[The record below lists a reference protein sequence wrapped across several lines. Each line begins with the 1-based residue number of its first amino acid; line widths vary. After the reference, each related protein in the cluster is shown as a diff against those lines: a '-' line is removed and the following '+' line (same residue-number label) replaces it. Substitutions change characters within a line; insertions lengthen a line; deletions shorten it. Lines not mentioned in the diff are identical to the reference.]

1 MSKTITNSIDKA
13 AALLVAGEVVAIPT
27 ETVYGLAGNLFN
39 PSAVEKI
46 YTLKNRPRNNPLI
59 VHVKDLEATLPL
71 ITEFP
76 KPLQQLAEKY
86 WPGPLTVLL
95 KKSKLVPDS
104 ITAGSDFVAIRVP
117 AHPLTKQ
124 LLEQIPFP
132 LVAPSANPFV
142 PAHPLTKQLL
152 EQIPFPLVAPSAN
165 PFTRISP
172 TKAEHVEQYF
182 GDSIPCILDGGS
194 CSVGLESTIIGMNND
209 TPLLYRE
216 GVLGKLLLESLIGP
230 IEKFNPQKNTI
241 LTPGQWPRHYAP
253 LTKTIL
259 CKREEIMLHVKDN
272 TGIIVYKEP
281 LLSVNTNQQHILS
294 ETGSLVEAA
303 KNLYQILHHV
313 DKQKYETI
321 ICEMLP
327 QEELGNTIN
336 DRLKRASSS
345 EIDNIPQ

>member
-59 VHVKDLEATLPL
+59 VHVKDLEAALPL

-76 KPLQQLAEKY
+76 KPLQQLAKKY

-132 LVAPSANPFV
+132 LVAPSANPF
-142 PAHPLTKQLL
+142 
-152 EQIPFPLVAPSAN
+152 
-165 PFTRISP
+165 TRISP
-172 TKAEHVEQYF
+172 TKAEHVEHYF

-194 CSVGLESTIIGMNND
+194 CSVGLESTIIGMNNN

-230 IEKFNPQKNTI
+230 IEKFNSQKNAI

-259 CKREEIMLHVKDN
+259 CKREEIILHVKDN

-313 DKQKYETI
+313 DKLNYETI

-336 DRLKRASSS
+336 ERLKRAAS
-345 EIDNIPQ
+345 IQNDNA

>member
-1 MSKTITNSIDKA
+1 MSKIITNSIDEA

-59 VHVKDLEATLPL
+59 VHVKDMEAALPL

-76 KPLQQLAEKY
+76 KPLQLLAEKY

-132 LVAPSANPFV
+132 LVAPSANPF
-142 PAHPLTKQLL
+142 
-152 EQIPFPLVAPSAN
+152 
-165 PFTRISP
+165 TRISP
-172 TKAEHVEQYF
+172 TKAEHVEHYF

-194 CSVGLESTIIGMNND
+194 CSVGLESTIIGMNNN

-230 IEKFNPQKNTI
+230 IEKFNSQKNVI

-259 CKREEIMLHVKDN
+259 CKREEIILHVKDN

-313 DKQKYETI
+313 DKLNYETI

-336 DRLKRASSS
+336 ERLKRAAS
-345 EIDNIPQ
+345 IQNDNA

>member
-1 MSKTITNSIDKA
+1 M
-13 AALLVAGEVVAIPT
+13 
-27 ETVYGLAGNLFN
+27 
-39 PSAVEKI
+39 
-46 YTLKNRPRNNPLI
+46 
-59 VHVKDLEATLPL
+59 
-71 ITEFP
+71 
-76 KPLQQLAEKY
+76 
-86 WPGPLTVLL
+86 
-95 KKSKLVPDS
+95 PDS
-104 ITAGSDFVAIRVP
+104 ITAGSDFVAIR
-117 AHPLTKQ
+117 
-124 LLEQIPFP
+124 
-132 LVAPSANPFV
+132 V

>member
-1 MSKTITNSIDKA
+1 MSKTITNSIDEA

-59 VHVKDLEATLPL
+59 VHVKDMEAALPL

-132 LVAPSANPFV
+132 LVAPSANPF
-142 PAHPLTKQLL
+142 
-152 EQIPFPLVAPSAN
+152 
-165 PFTRISP
+165 TRISP

-194 CSVGLESTIIGMNND
+194 CSVGLESTIIGMNNN

-259 CKREEIMLHVKDN
+259 CKREEIIMHVKDN

>member
-1 MSKTITNSIDKA
+1 MPKTISNSIDKA

-59 VHVKDLEATLPL
+59 VHVKGLEATLPL

-104 ITAGSDFVAIRVP
+104 ITAGSDFVAIR
-117 AHPLTKQ
+117 
-124 LLEQIPFP
+124 
-132 LVAPSANPFV
+132 V

-294 ETGSLVEAA
+294 ETGNLVEAA

-313 DKQKYETI
+313 DKQKYET
-321 ICEMLP
+321 C
-327 QEELGNTIN
+327 
-336 DRLKRASSS
+336 SS
-345 EIDNIPQ
+345 IPL

>member
-132 LVAPSANPFV
+132 LVAPSANPF
-142 PAHPLTKQLL
+142 
-152 EQIPFPLVAPSAN
+152 
-165 PFTRISP
+165 TRISP
-172 TKAEHVEQYF
+172 TKAEHVEHYF

-272 TGIIVYKEP
+272 TGIIIYKEP

-336 DRLKRASSS
+336 ERLKRASSS

>member
-59 VHVKDLEATLPL
+59 VHVKDLEAALPL

-132 LVAPSANPFV
+132 LVAPSANPF
-142 PAHPLTKQLL
+142 
-152 EQIPFPLVAPSAN
+152 
-165 PFTRISP
+165 TRISP
-172 TKAEHVEQYF
+172 TKAEHVEHYF

-336 DRLKRASSS
+336 ERLKRAAS
-345 EIDNIPQ
+345 IQNDNA

>member
-104 ITAGSDFVAIRVP
+104 ITAGSDFVAIR
-117 AHPLTKQ
+117 
-124 LLEQIPFP
+124 
-132 LVAPSANPFV
+132 V

>member
-59 VHVKDLEATLPL
+59 VHVKDLEAALPL

-132 LVAPSANPFV
+132 LVAPSANPF
-142 PAHPLTKQLL
+142 
-152 EQIPFPLVAPSAN
+152 
-165 PFTRISP
+165 TRISP
-172 TKAEHVEQYF
+172 TKAEHVEHYF

-345 EIDNIPQ
+345 EIDNTLQ

>member
-132 LVAPSANPFV
+132 LVAPSANPF
-142 PAHPLTKQLL
+142 
-152 EQIPFPLVAPSAN
+152 
-165 PFTRISP
+165 TRISP
-172 TKAEHVEQYF
+172 TKAEHVEHYF

-336 DRLKRASSS
+336 ERLKRASSS

>member
-59 VHVKDLEATLPL
+59 VHVKDMEAALPL

-132 LVAPSANPFV
+132 LVAPSANPF
-142 PAHPLTKQLL
+142 
-152 EQIPFPLVAPSAN
+152 
-165 PFTRISP
+165 TRISP
-172 TKAEHVEQYF
+172 TKAEHVEHYF

-194 CSVGLESTIIGMNND
+194 CSVGLESTIIGMNNN

-294 ETGSLVEAA
+294 KTGSLVEAA

-313 DKQKYETI
+313 DKLNYETI

-336 DRLKRASSS
+336 ERLKRAAS
-345 EIDNIPQ
+345 IQNDNA

>member
-59 VHVKDLEATLPL
+59 VHVKDLEAALPL

-132 LVAPSANPFV
+132 LVAPSANPF
-142 PAHPLTKQLL
+142 
-152 EQIPFPLVAPSAN
+152 
-165 PFTRISP
+165 TRISP
-172 TKAEHVEQYF
+172 TKAEHVEHYF

>member
-132 LVAPSANPFV
+132 LVAPSANPF
-142 PAHPLTKQLL
+142 
-152 EQIPFPLVAPSAN
+152 
-165 PFTRISP
+165 TRISP
-172 TKAEHVEQYF
+172 TKAEHVEHYF

-194 CSVGLESTIIGMNND
+194 CSVGLESTIIGMNNN

>member
-59 VHVKDLEATLPL
+59 VHVKDLEAALPL

-132 LVAPSANPFV
+132 LVAPSANPF
-142 PAHPLTKQLL
+142 
-152 EQIPFPLVAPSAN
+152 
-165 PFTRISP
+165 TRISP
-172 TKAEHVEQYF
+172 TKAEHVEHYF

-272 TGIIVYKEP
+272 TGIIIYKEP

-336 DRLKRASSS
+336 DY
-345 EIDNIPQ
+345 PMT

>member
-59 VHVKDLEATLPL
+59 VHVKDLEAALPL

-76 KPLQQLAEKY
+76 KPLQLLAEKY

-132 LVAPSANPFV
+132 LVAPSANPF
-142 PAHPLTKQLL
+142 
-152 EQIPFPLVAPSAN
+152 
-165 PFTRISP
+165 TRISP
-172 TKAEHVEQYF
+172 TKAEHVEHYF

-194 CSVGLESTIIGMNND
+194 CSVGLESTIIGMNNN

>member
-132 LVAPSANPFV
+132 LVAPSANPF
-142 PAHPLTKQLL
+142 
-152 EQIPFPLVAPSAN
+152 
-165 PFTRISP
+165 TRISP
-172 TKAEHVEQYF
+172 TKAEHVEHYF

-194 CSVGLESTIIGMNND
+194 CSVGLESTIIGMNNN

-272 TGIIVYKEP
+272 TGIIIYKEP

-336 DRLKRASSS
+336 ERLKRASSS

>member
-1 MSKTITNSIDKA
+1 MPKTISNSIDKA

-46 YTLKNRPRNNPLI
+46 YTLKKRPRNNPLI
-59 VHVKDLEATLPL
+59 VHVKDLEAALTL

-76 KPLQQLAEKY
+76 KPLQYLAEKY
-86 WPGPLTVLL
+86 WPGPLTILL
-95 KKSKLVPDS
+95 KKSNLVPDS
-104 ITAGSDFVAIRVP
+104 ITAGSDFVAIR
-117 AHPLTKQ
+117 
-124 LLEQIPFP
+124 
-132 LVAPSANPFV
+132 V

-272 TGIIVYKEP
+272 TGIIVYREP

-303 KNLYQILHHV
+303 KNLYQILDHV

-345 EIDNIPQ
+345 EIDNTLQ

>member
-1 MSKTITNSIDKA
+1 MSKTITNSIDEA

-59 VHVKDLEATLPL
+59 VHVKDMEAALPL

-76 KPLQQLAEKY
+76 KPLQLLAEKY

-132 LVAPSANPFV
+132 LVAPSANPF
-142 PAHPLTKQLL
+142 
-152 EQIPFPLVAPSAN
+152 
-165 PFTRISP
+165 TRISP
-172 TKAEHVEQYF
+172 TKAEHVEHYF

>member
-132 LVAPSANPFV
+132 LVAPSANPF
-142 PAHPLTKQLL
+142 
-152 EQIPFPLVAPSAN
+152 
-165 PFTRISP
+165 TRISP
-172 TKAEHVEQYF
+172 TKAEHVEHYF

-194 CSVGLESTIIGMNND
+194 CSVGLESTIIGMNNN

-272 TGIIVYKEP
+272 TGIIIYKEP

>member
-104 ITAGSDFVAIRVP
+104 ITAGSDFVAIR
-117 AHPLTKQ
+117 
-124 LLEQIPFP
+124 
-132 LVAPSANPFV
+132 V

-336 DRLKRASSS
+336 ERLKRASSS

>member
-132 LVAPSANPFV
+132 LVAPSANPF
-142 PAHPLTKQLL
+142 
-152 EQIPFPLVAPSAN
+152 
-165 PFTRISP
+165 TRISP
-172 TKAEHVEQYF
+172 TKAEHVEHYF

>member
-46 YTLKNRPRNNPLI
+46 YRLKNRPRNNPLI
-59 VHVKDLEATLPL
+59 VHVKDLEAALPL

-76 KPLQQLAEKY
+76 KPLQLLAEKY

-104 ITAGSDFVAIRVP
+104 ITAGSDFVAIR
-117 AHPLTKQ
+117 
-124 LLEQIPFP
+124 
-132 LVAPSANPFV
+132 V

-313 DKQKYETI
+313 DKLNYETI

-336 DRLKRASSS
+336 ERLKRAAS
-345 EIDNIPQ
+345 IQNDNA

>member
-59 VHVKDLEATLPL
+59 VHVKDMEAALPL

-104 ITAGSDFVAIRVP
+104 ITAGSDFVAIR
-117 AHPLTKQ
+117 
-124 LLEQIPFP
+124 
-132 LVAPSANPFV
+132 V

-336 DRLKRASSS
+336 ERLKRASSS

>member
-132 LVAPSANPFV
+132 LVAPSANPF
-142 PAHPLTKQLL
+142 
-152 EQIPFPLVAPSAN
+152 
-165 PFTRISP
+165 TRISP

-194 CSVGLESTIIGMNND
+194 CSVGLESTIIGMNNN

>member
-59 VHVKDLEATLPL
+59 VHVKDMEAALPL

-76 KPLQQLAEKY
+76 KPLQLLAEKY

-132 LVAPSANPFV
+132 LVAPSANPF
-142 PAHPLTKQLL
+142 
-152 EQIPFPLVAPSAN
+152 
-165 PFTRISP
+165 TRISP
-172 TKAEHVEQYF
+172 TKAEHVEHYF

-336 DRLKRASSS
+336 ERLKRASSS

>member
-59 VHVKDLEATLPL
+59 VHVKDMEAALPL

-76 KPLQQLAEKY
+76 KPLQLLAEKY

-132 LVAPSANPFV
+132 LVAPSANPF
-142 PAHPLTKQLL
+142 
-152 EQIPFPLVAPSAN
+152 
-165 PFTRISP
+165 TRISP
-172 TKAEHVEQYF
+172 TKAEHVEHYF

-194 CSVGLESTIIGMNND
+194 CSVGLESTIIGMNNN

-336 DRLKRASSS
+336 ERLKRASSS

>member
-59 VHVKDLEATLPL
+59 VHVKDMEAALPL

-132 LVAPSANPFV
+132 LVAPSANPF
-142 PAHPLTKQLL
+142 
-152 EQIPFPLVAPSAN
+152 
-165 PFTRISP
+165 TRISP
-172 TKAEHVEQYF
+172 TKAEHVEHYF

-272 TGIIVYKEP
+272 TGIIIYKEP

-336 DRLKRASSS
+336 ERLKRASSS

>member
-59 VHVKDLEATLPL
+59 VHVKDLEAALPL

-132 LVAPSANPFV
+132 LVAPSANPF
-142 PAHPLTKQLL
+142 
-152 EQIPFPLVAPSAN
+152 
-165 PFTRISP
+165 TRISP
-172 TKAEHVEQYF
+172 TKAEHVEHYF

-194 CSVGLESTIIGMNND
+194 CSVGLESTIIGMNNN

-259 CKREEIMLHVKDN
+259 CKREEIIMHVKDN

-294 ETGSLVEAA
+294 ENGSLVEAA

-313 DKQKYETI
+313 DKLKYETI

-336 DRLKRASSS
+336 ERLKRAAS
-345 EIDNIPQ
+345 IQNDNA

>member
-39 PSAVEKI
+39 PCAVEKI

-104 ITAGSDFVAIRVP
+104 ITAGSDFVAIR
-117 AHPLTKQ
+117 
-124 LLEQIPFP
+124 
-132 LVAPSANPFV
+132 V

>member
-132 LVAPSANPFV
+132 LVAPSANPF
-142 PAHPLTKQLL
+142 
-152 EQIPFPLVAPSAN
+152 
-165 PFTRISP
+165 TRISP
-172 TKAEHVEQYF
+172 TKAEHVEHYF

-281 LLSVNTNQQHILS
+281 LLSVNTNRQHILS

>member
-59 VHVKDLEATLPL
+59 VHVKDLEAALPL

-104 ITAGSDFVAIRVP
+104 ITAGSDFVAIR
-117 AHPLTKQ
+117 
-124 LLEQIPFP
+124 
-132 LVAPSANPFV
+132 V

>member
-59 VHVKDLEATLPL
+59 VHVKDMEAALPL

-104 ITAGSDFVAIRVP
+104 ITAGSDFVAIR
-117 AHPLTKQ
+117 
-124 LLEQIPFP
+124 
-132 LVAPSANPFV
+132 V

-294 ETGSLVEAA
+294 ENGSLVEAA

-336 DRLKRASSS
+336 ERLKRASSS

>member
-59 VHVKDLEATLPL
+59 VHVKDMEAALPL

-76 KPLQQLAEKY
+76 KPLQLLAEKY

-132 LVAPSANPFV
+132 LVAPSANPF
-142 PAHPLTKQLL
+142 
-152 EQIPFPLVAPSAN
+152 
-165 PFTRISP
+165 TRISP
-172 TKAEHVEQYF
+172 TKAEHVEHYF

-259 CKREEIMLHVKDN
+259 CKREEIILHVKDN

-313 DKQKYETI
+313 DNLNYETI

-336 DRLKRASSS
+336 ERLKRAAS
-345 EIDNIPQ
+345 IQNDNA

>member
-59 VHVKDLEATLPL
+59 VHVKDLEAALPL

-76 KPLQQLAEKY
+76 KPLQLLAEKY

-132 LVAPSANPFV
+132 LVAPSANPF
-142 PAHPLTKQLL
+142 
-152 EQIPFPLVAPSAN
+152 
-165 PFTRISP
+165 TRISP
-172 TKAEHVEQYF
+172 TKAEHVEHYF

>member
-132 LVAPSANPFV
+132 LVAPSANPF
-142 PAHPLTKQLL
+142 
-152 EQIPFPLVAPSAN
+152 
-165 PFTRISP
+165 TRISP
-172 TKAEHVEQYF
+172 TKAEHVEHYF

-194 CSVGLESTIIGMNND
+194 CSVGLESTIIGMNNN

-336 DRLKRASSS
+336 ERLKRAAS
-345 EIDNIPQ
+345 IQNDNA

>member
-132 LVAPSANPFV
+132 LVAPSANPF
-142 PAHPLTKQLL
+142 
-152 EQIPFPLVAPSAN
+152 
-165 PFTRISP
+165 TRISP
-172 TKAEHVEQYF
+172 TKAEHVEHYF

-194 CSVGLESTIIGMNND
+194 CSVGLESTIIGMNNN

-259 CKREEIMLHVKDN
+259 CKREEIILHVKDN

>member
-59 VHVKDLEATLPL
+59 VHVKDLEAALPL

-132 LVAPSANPFV
+132 LVAPSANPF
-142 PAHPLTKQLL
+142 
-152 EQIPFPLVAPSAN
+152 
-165 PFTRISP
+165 TRISP
-172 TKAEHVEQYF
+172 TKAEHVEHYF

-336 DRLKRASSS
+336 ERLKRASSS

>member
-59 VHVKDLEATLPL
+59 VHVKDMEAALPL

-76 KPLQQLAEKY
+76 KPLQLLAEKY

-132 LVAPSANPFV
+132 LVAPSANPF
-142 PAHPLTKQLL
+142 
-152 EQIPFPLVAPSAN
+152 
-165 PFTRISP
+165 TRISP
-172 TKAEHVEQYF
+172 TKAEHVEHYF

-272 TGIIVYKEP
+272 TGIIVYQEP